1 MSGRLQHPHLDLIG
15 LLVVGLAVVVLV
27 MALLSWLITGR
38 ALDSVARLTE
48 DAEAIGSG
56 DLGDGL
62 PVPEHDA
69 ELARLVAALNRM
81 LDRLHESHATE
92 LAFAADAGHRLRT
105 PVATLRAEAELALR
119 ETDPAEREAALARI
133 VGDADQLTSIV
144 DRMLARTRS
153 RSQSPEPVLASL
165 AAAEVRWRRQAALRD
180 VALDVR
186 FSPDFPDHL
195 SCHLLLDVAEPVF
208 ENAVRNTTEGGA
220 IQVDVRLETGVRP
233 GLVVDV
239 TNAGAPI
246 PANLAP
252 HVFDAWVSGRDASV
266 AGGLGLW
273 LARETSRDAGGDVIL
288 LDGAAGTTTFR
299 IRLPTG

>member
-1 MSGRLQHPHLDLIG
+1 MSEAFNTATSDLIG

-165 AAAEVRWRRQAALRD
+165 AVAEVRWRRQAALRD

-208 ENAVRNTTEGGA
+208 ETPSAT
-220 IQVDVRLETGVRP
+220 RP
-233 GLVVDV
+233 RVGRSRSTYASRRVFARGWSW
-239 TNAGAPI
+239 TSPT
-246 PANLAP
+246 PERRSRPTSP
-252 HVFDAWVSGRDASV
+252 HTCSTPG
-266 AGGLGLW
+266 
-273 LARETSRDAGGDVIL
+273 
-288 LDGAAGTTTFR
+288 
-299 IRLPTG
+299 